1 MPAFYAHSRFG
12 ARVAG
17 RMKGELKEIIRKYYR
32 QFEIGLQG
40 PDLYFFYRAYGSNPV
55 SKYGIYLHGVPARP
69 FFEHGLN
76 VVQKAGRE
84 SREYAYLL
92 GFLCHFVLDSECHP
106 YVSEMMEKTGVAHME
121 IEEEYE
127 KLLLRMD
134 GKNPFT
140 FPIAD
145 RVPTDKTTAKVI
157 AKFYQPMES
166 RTVRKSLKW
175 LKFVKNLFTE
185 DAQWKQNLINKIMKA
200 VGKYEKYKGVMNQLE
215 DNQECLESN
224 EGLLEKS
231 NQAEHVAVQM
241 MYQFDECLRSREPL
255 PKRFDRTFE

>member
-12 ARVAG
+12 ARVTG
-17 RMKGELKEIIRKYYR
+17 RMKGDLKEIIRKYYR

-55 SKYGIYLHGVPARP
+55 SRYGNYLHGVSAKP
-69 FFEHGLN
+69 FFEHGLH
-76 VVQKAGRE
+76 VIRKVGRE

-106 YVSEMMEKTGVAHME
+106 YVSEMIEKTGVAHME

-134 GKNPFT
+134 ERDPFT
-140 FPIAD
+140 YPIAE
-145 RVPTDKTTAKVI
+145 RVPTDKITAKVI

-166 RTVRKSLKW
+166 RTVRGALRW

-185 DAQWKQNLINKIMKA
+185 DSPRMQNLINRIMKA

-215 DNQECLESN
+215 DNRRCLESN
-224 EGLLEKS
+224 VGLLKRS
-231 NQAEHVAVQM
+231 NQAELLAVQM
-241 MYQFDECLRSREPL
+241 IQQMDECLQKGKAL
-255 PKRFDRTFE
+255 PERFDRTFE